1 MVSNA
6 TCYMLH
12 RLSLHSLNVSLSR
25 CFVLYLPC
33 LLLSLS
39 LTSLYRK
46 TEKYPGPSLDVE
58 TQPLDSSKVRLEA
71 GHLM

>member
-1 MVSNA
+1 ME
-6 TCYMLH
+6 C
-12 RLSLHSLNVSLSR
+12 LSSQLNISLSR

-71 GHLM
+71 ADLMLASY

>member
-1 MVSNA
+1 M
-6 TCYMLH
+6 
-12 RLSLHSLNVSLSR
+12 SLSR
-25 CFVLYLPC
+25 CCVLYLPC

-71 GHLM
+71 GHLI

>member
-1 MVSNA
+1 MSNA

-12 RLSLHSLNVSLSR
+12 RISHHSLNMSLSR
-25 CFVLYLPC
+25 CCVLYLPC

-71 GHLM
+71 GHLI

>member
-1 MVSNA
+1 M
-6 TCYMLH
+6 
-12 RLSLHSLNVSLSR
+12 SLSR

-58 TQPLDSSKVRLEA
+58 TQPLDSSKVRLLTSYD
-71 GHLM
+71 HM